1 MMLSL
6 LRFCFYCFVVFVPFG
21 IGFLIDTHSS
31 LGLNFFNPYLS
42 QKLYLSDVFWLLGVF
57 CLGVGVLFGRLKLDF
72 DRKKHFTFLVFSC
85 AVLLACLIS
94 VLSSFDNFVAL
105 VYFFRVIEFLVFS
118 WLIVLNVLPVKKV
131 LYIFI
136 FLLGGLALLGILQF
150 VLQHSIGLHFLG
162 EPVISVAQPGVAKVE
177 IFGHQLLRAYG
188 TFSHPNVFGGYLVMA
203 ILGVFYLKSIRF
215 RKILISICLLAL
227 ILTFS
232 RSALLALLLFVFFKS
247 NLRFKFLYVG
257 IFLFCFFVLFFDF
270 SELAVSER
278 LEYMRIS
285 KEMFFS
291 YPFGVGGGN
300 FTFVMPQFSSLVL
313 MPWQLQPVHNI
324 FLLFLNE
331 WGIVGFLLIIGAVIN
346 CISAVWKKHQNLQ
359 NIGAMMVLIFILGM
373 FDHYL
378 ISLYQGQLIL
388 ALMLQPK
395 LFDSRL

>member
-162 EPVISVAQPGVAKVE
+162 EPVISVAQPGVAKIE

-188 TFSHPNVFGGYLVMA
+188 TFSHPNVFGGYLVIA
-203 ILGVFYLKSIRF
+203 ILGALYLKAIRF
-215 RKILISICLLAL
+215 REIIISICLLAL
-227 ILTFS
+227 IFSFS
-232 RSALLALLLFVFFKS
+232 RSALLAFLLFVFFEIKS
-247 NLRFKFLYVG
+247 SFQVFIRGYFSVL
-257 IFLFCFFVLFFDF
+257 LFCFVF
-270 SELAVSER
+270 
-278 LEYMRIS
+278 
-285 KEMFFS
+285 
-291 YPFGVGGGN
+291 
-300 FTFVMPQFSSLVL
+300 
-313 MPWQLQPVHNI
+313 
-324 FLLFLNE
+324 
-331 WGIVGFLLIIGAVIN
+331 
-346 CISAVWKKHQNLQ
+346 
-359 NIGAMMVLIFILGM
+359 
-373 FDHYL
+373 
-378 ISLYQGQLIL
+378 
-388 ALMLQPK
+388 
-395 LFDSRL
+395 